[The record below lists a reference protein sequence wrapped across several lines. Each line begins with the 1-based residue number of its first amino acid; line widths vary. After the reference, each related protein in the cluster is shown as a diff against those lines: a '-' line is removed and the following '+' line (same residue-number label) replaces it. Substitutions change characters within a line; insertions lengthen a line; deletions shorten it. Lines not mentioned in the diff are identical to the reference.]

1 VECSTNEPY
10 CLSLHGT
17 PICSFRSLDLVCS
30 NHNRVV
36 SRMSLVFA
44 SAFVDFSDR
53 RFRVVQK
60 VQAKRDENRGCSMTK
75 PKNAN

>member
-1 VECSTNEPY
+1 
-10 CLSLHGT
+10 
-17 PICSFRSLDLVCS
+17 
-30 NHNRVV
+30 
-36 SRMSLVFA
+36 MSLVFA